1 MSELSSLIPLL
12 NVGKINIST
21 LSRDIKEENDNSD
34 DEKSKERN
42 ISSSE
47 KEV

>member
-1 MSELSSLIPLL
+1 MSELPSLIPLL
-12 NVGKINIST
+12 NVAKINIST

-34 DEKSKERN
+34 EEKSKERN

-47 KEV
+47 RQI

>member
-1 MSELSSLIPLL
+1 MSELPSLIPLL

-47 KEV
+47 RQI